1 MKQTQHITQV
11 YEKFDSEDIVNNW
24 LWLKIL
30 IIVVRVLAFQGIA
43 FRGRDESSSSMN
55 CGNFP
60 KILDV
65 AVSNNEKVAELV
77 VKAPKNAL
85 YMSPKIQKDILHVFS
100 NKVKKEIC
108 EEIGDSKFCII
119 VDEACDEST
128 KEQMDI
134 VLRFV
139 DKDGFI
145 QERFF
150 GLVHVFDTVSLTR
163 KNEIYFALSH
173 HSLDIQNI

>member
-60 KILDV
+60 EILDV

-77 VKAPKNAL
+77 VKAPKKCPL
-85 YMSPKIQKDILHVFS
+85 YVTQDTKGYFTCFFKQS
-100 NKVKKEIC
+100 
-108 EEIGDSKFCII
+108 EEGN
-119 VDEACDEST
+119 
-128 KEQMDI
+128 
-134 VLRFV
+134 L
-139 DKDGFI
+139 
-145 QERFF
+145 
-150 GLVHVFDTVSLTR
+150 
-163 KNEIYFALSH
+163 
-173 HSLDIQNI
+173 